1 MYTIPYK
8 RRLAYLYGSVYMKVG
23 QFADRDALLSAML
36 DAADHGHRTRAKS
49 SPAVPADVR
58 AWPLSE
64 MVWAC

>member
-1 MYTIPYK
+1 
-8 RRLAYLYGSVYMKVG
+8 MKVG